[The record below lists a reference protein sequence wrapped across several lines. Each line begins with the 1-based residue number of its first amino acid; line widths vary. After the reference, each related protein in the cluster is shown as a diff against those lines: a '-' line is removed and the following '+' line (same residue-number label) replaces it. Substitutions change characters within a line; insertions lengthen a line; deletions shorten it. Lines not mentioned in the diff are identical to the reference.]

1 MSEWARG
8 DLATEYIV
16 SNARAL
22 IGAPVCATTLVKIP
36 AQFSGVDIGRGRT
49 LEEGW
54 AHGSLM
60 VKRARVAKPFLE
72 ARKQDAELTGTL
84 DALRELARGIH
95 PSVLAKGRLSR
106 ALTTLTTLTTL
117 ARRSAV
123 PVDLDV
129 RIDGRLPEQV
139 EIAAYYLVSEA

>member
-95 PSVLAKGRLSR
+95 PSVLAKGRLSP
-106 ALTTLTTLTTL
+106 ALTTLTTL